1 MNISFSPAI
10 RLVLCAVAFS
20 WSGLSAQTAP
30 TDNAADP
37 TADAADVASVYGDT
51 YTSIATN
58 FDPNWGQ
65 SGHTLVNPSYD
76 PRTGNTVRAYP
87 SMNYQGTDLAAQNLS
102 SMTHLHLDVWVS
114 ADNAGRTL
122 KVTPVNNGTGS
133 GEFLVEVPTTPGA
146 WK

>member
-1 MNISFSPAI
+1 PAEGANYRVYKTTANGSDFFGNPQALSVGPNSATIAAVSFDRTVKIQFSSGAVEFDALTVNGEAASCDEAPAP
-10 RLVLCAVAFS
+10 A
-20 WSGLSAQTAP
+20 TAP

-76 PRTGNTVRAYP
+76 PGTGNTVLAYP
-87 SMNYQGTDLAAQNLS
+87 SMNYQGT
-102 SMTHLHLDVWVS
+102 
-114 ADNAGRTL
+114 
-122 KVTPVNNGTGS
+122 
-133 GEFLVEVPTTPGA
+133 
-146 WK
+146 